1 MRKVLLL
8 IIAFFGMAT
17 VHAEDYY
24 YLTIVETDGTKT
36 SLTAVGLSLTFGN
49 DELTASN
56 AYTDESKTIAL
67 SRLASMN
74 FSNNDETT
82 AVRSI
87 QTDAAFSI
95 DEADAVYTLQ
105 GQKLPIGATL
115 QKGVYLIRKGTIT
128 HKLQVR

>member
-1 MRKVLLL
+1 MRKILLL
-8 IIAFFGMAT
+8 IIVLFGMAT

-36 SLTAVGLSLTFGN
+36 SLTAVGLSLTFSS
-49 DELTASN
+49 DELTVTN

-67 SRLASMN
+67 SHLASMN

-87 QTDAAFSI
+87 QTDAASSI
-95 DEADAVYTLQ
+95 DEADAVFTLQ
-105 GQKLPIGATL
+105 GQKLPASTSL
-115 QKGVYLIRKGTIT
+115 QKGVYLIRKGTKT
-128 HKLQVR
+128 QKLQVR

>member
-1 MRKVLLL
+1 
-8 IIAFFGMAT
+8 MAT

-36 SLTAVGLSLTFGN
+36 SLTAVGLSLSFGS
-49 DELTASN
+49 DKLTVTN
-56 AYTDESKTIAL
+56 AYTNESKTIAL

-87 QTDAAFSI
+87 QTYATFSI
-95 DEADAVYTLQ
+95 DDADAVFTLQ
-105 GQKLPIGATL
+105 GQKLPAGTQPA
-115 QKGVYLIRKGTIT
+115 KGVYLIRKGTKT
-128 HKLQVR
+128 QKLQVR

>member
-1 MRKVLLL
+1 MV
-8 IIAFFGMAT
+8 T

-36 SLTAVGLSLTFGN
+36 SLTAVGLSLTFSS
-49 DELTASN
+49 DKLTASN
-56 AYTDESKTIAL
+56 AYTDESKTILL
-67 SRLASMN
+67 SHLASMN

-128 HKLQVR
+128 QKLQVR

>member
-8 IIAFFGMAT
+8 IIVLFGMAT

-49 DELTASN
+49 DELTATN

-67 SRLASMN
+67 SRLATMN

-82 AVRSI
+82 AIRSI
-87 QTDAAFSI
+87 QTEESI
-95 DEADAVYTLQ
+95 SIKDADAVYTLQ

-115 QKGVYLIRKGTIT
+115 PKGVYLIKKGTT
-128 HKLQVR
+128 TQKLQVR

>member
-8 IIAFFGMAT
+8 IIVLFGMAT

-49 DELTASN
+49 DELTATN

-67 SRLASMN
+67 SRLATMN

-82 AVRSI
+82 AIRSI
-87 QTDAAFSI
+87 QTEESI
-95 DEADAVYTLQ
+95 SIKDADAVYTLQ

-115 QKGVYLIRKGTIT
+115 PRGVYLIKKGTT
-128 HKLQVR
+128 TQKLQVR

>member
-1 MRKVLLL
+1 
-8 IIAFFGMAT
+8 MAT

-36 SLTAVGLSLTFGN
+36 SLTAVGLSMTFSSDKLTI
-49 DELTASN
+49 TN
-56 AYTDESKTIAL
+56 AYTDESKTILL
-67 SRLASMN
+67 SHLASMN

-82 AVRSI
+82 GIRSI
-87 QTDAAFSI
+87 QADTAFSI

-115 QKGVYLIRKGTIT
+115 PKGVYLIRKGTKIQ
-128 HKLQVR
+128 KLQVR

>member
-1 MRKVLLL
+1 
-8 IIAFFGMAT
+8 MAT

-24 YLTIVETDGTKT
+24 YLTIVENDGTKT
-36 SLTAVGLSLTFGN
+36 SLTAVGLSLTFSS
-49 DELTASN
+49 DMLTATN
-56 AYTDESKTIAL
+56 AYTNESKTIAL

-82 AVRSI
+82 GIRSI

-105 GQKLPIGATL
+105 GLELPKNKQL
-115 QKGVYLIRKGTIT
+115 SKGVYLIRKGTIT

>member
-1 MRKVLLL
+1 
-8 IIAFFGMAT
+8 MAT

-36 SLTAVGLSLTFGN
+36 SLTAVGLSLTFSS
-49 DELTASN
+49 DKLTASN
-56 AYTDESKTIAL
+56 AYTDESKTILL
-67 SRLASMN
+67 SHLASMN

-82 AVRSI
+82 GIRSI
-87 QTDAAFSI
+87 QADTAFSI

>member
-8 IIAFFGMAT
+8 VIVLFGMAT

-36 SLTAVGLSLTFGN
+36 SLTAVGLSLTFSS
-49 DELTASN
+49 DELTVSN

-67 SRLASMN
+67 SHLASLN
-74 FSNNDETT
+74 FSNDDETNGIH
-82 AVRSI
+82 SI
-87 QTDAAFSI
+87 QTDATFSI

-105 GQKLPIGATL
+105 GQKLPASTPL
-115 QKGVYLIRKGTIT
+115 QKGVYLIRKGTT
-128 HKLQVR
+128 TKKLQVR

>member
-8 IIAFFGMAT
+8 IIVLFGMAT

-36 SLTAVGLSLTFGN
+36 SLTAVGLSLTFSS
-49 DELTASN
+49 DKLTLTN

-67 SRLASMN
+67 SDLASMN

-82 AVRSI
+82 GIRSI
-87 QTDAAFSI
+87 QTEESI
-95 DEADAVYTLQ
+95 SIEDADAVFTLQ
-105 GQKLPIGATL
+105 GQKLPASTPL
-115 QKGVYLIRKGTIT
+115 KKGVYLVRKGTKT
-128 HKLQVR
+128 QKLQVR

>member
-1 MRKVLLL
+1 
-8 IIAFFGMAT
+8 MAT

-49 DELTASN
+49 DELTATN

-67 SRLASMN
+67 SRLATMN

-82 AVRSI
+82 AIRSI
-87 QTDAAFSI
+87 QTEESI
-95 DEADAVYTLQ
+95 SIKDADAVYTLQ

-115 QKGVYLIRKGTIT
+115 PKGVYLIKKGTIT
-128 HKLQVR
+128 QKLQVR

>member
-1 MRKVLLL
+1 
-8 IIAFFGMAT
+8 MAT

-36 SLTAVGLSLTFGN
+36 SLTAVGLSLNFGS
-49 DELTASN
+49 DKLTITN

-82 AVRSI
+82 AIRSI
-87 QTDAAFSI
+87 LSEGTISI
-95 DEADAVYTLQ
+95 EDADAIYTLQ
-105 GQKLPIGATL
+105 GQKLPIGAPL
-115 QKGVYLIRKGTIT
+115 QKGVYLIRKGNVTKKI
-128 HKLQVR
+128 QVR